1 MFFFWA
7 VGEFV
12 RSQTTELVKD
22 TVWRLVNPMK
32 WEEERKERGRG
43 RGKGRNGKGK
53 GEGRGKGRGRGGE
66 REAEGRRA
74 GNKQLVVK

>member
-7 VGEFV
+7 AGEFV
-12 RSQTTELVKD
+12 KSQTTELAKD

-53 GEGRGKGRGRGGE
+53 GEGRGRE
-66 REAEGRRA
+66 REGEGRRA